1 MERIHLLSLSIIEE
15 LKNNLDDETRS
26 LILDNDVFWKSITL
40 SVKLL
45 NRINDGVAIVEGDK
59 TTVSHAVK
67 VLQDIEKKIGEKLA
81 ESILSKC

>member
-1 MERIHLLSLSIIEE
+1 MERIHLLSLSIIKE